1 MKAYY
6 RRASAHMSM
15 GKFKLA
21 LKDYESVSKVK
32 PNDPDV
38 KKKLAQCKKVIYRNF
53 YGFLIICFRLFN
65 KKHLKKQSQERDKMT
80 FDLKENETKGNYIFR
95 NSAPDII

>member
-1 MKAYY
+1 MHPKVNSRTESLGYPTLKILRNFQYKNLAIELDPKFIKGYY

-21 LKDYESVSKVK
+21 LKDYENVSRVK

-38 KKKLAQCKKVIYRNF
+38 KKKLAQCKKVWTDF
-53 YGFLIICFRLFN
+53 
-65 KKHLKKQSQERDKMT
+65 
-80 FDLKENETKGNYIFR
+80 
-95 NSAPDII
+95 

>member
-1 MKAYY
+1 
-6 RRASAHMSM
+6 M

-38 KKKLAQCKKVIYRNF
+38 KKKLAQCKKVCCFKGSYPGLIS
-53 YGFLIICFRLFN
+53 FLKLMSDPFFSDFERL
-65 KKHLKKQSQERDKMT
+65 R
-80 FDLKENETKGNYIFR
+80 
-95 NSAPDII
+95 

>member
-1 MKAYY
+1 
-6 RRASAHMSM
+6 M

-38 KKKLAQCKKVIYRNF
+38 KKKLAQCKKVCQNLLW
-53 YGFLIICFRLFN
+53 FLDN
-65 KKHLKKQSQERDKMT
+65 
-80 FDLKENETKGNYIFR
+80 IF
-95 NSAPDII
+95 